1 MVVRRSRWT
10 SMLNSQCSTLNA
22 QLSIPNSAFPAQPL
36 LPSISTSVS
45 ISIYLFRGV
54 FFKEGL

>member
-1 MVVRRSRWT
+1 MRNGCAAQP
-10 SMLNSQCSTLNA
+10 LDLNA
-22 QLSIPNSAFPAQPL
+22 QLSILNSAFPAQPL

-45 ISIYLFRGV
+45 IYLFRGV